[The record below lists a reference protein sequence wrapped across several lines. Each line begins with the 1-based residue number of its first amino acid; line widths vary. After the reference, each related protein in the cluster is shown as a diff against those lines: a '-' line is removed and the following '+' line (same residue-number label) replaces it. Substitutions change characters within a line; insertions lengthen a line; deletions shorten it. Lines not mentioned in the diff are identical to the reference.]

1 MVELSRRRVLAA
13 GAVGLVAAG
22 CTAEPAPTAP
32 TAQPAFDPK
41 DWASVR
47 AQFPLTRDVRQF
59 SAYVLATHP
68 RPVAEA
74 IEKHRAELDK
84 DTHAYLDAQGGGEDA
99 VRAAA
104 AEYLG
109 GNAADIALT
118 DSTTMG
124 LGLLYAGVKI
134 AAGQDV
140 LTTEHDFYSTHQA
153 LRMRGVPVRR
163 VSLYDEPEKATAD
176 EMVARIKA
184 GLTPSTRVVAV
195 TWVHSVSG
203 VKVPVRAI
211 ADVVAAHNADRAPA
225 ERALLC
231 VDAVHGLGVAPE
243 RVADLGC
250 DFLVSG
256 THKWLFGPRG
266 TGIVWGK
273 ADAWAQVDPVLPSF
287 SGPAFVEWLD
297 GTPPGP
303 TTAALFTPG
312 GYHSFEH
319 RWALA
324 DAFRFHLAIGRERV
338 AARTRE
344 QVERLRSGLAG
355 IPSIKLRTPA
365 ADSAGLVCF
374 DVDGQEPQA
383 VVAAL
388 HARGVSAT
396 VTPYRERRVRVGPSI
411 ATSDEDVDELVK
423 ALR

>member
-1 MVELSRRRVLAA
+1 MVELSRRRVLTAGAA
-13 GAVGLVAAG
+13 GLVVAG
-22 CTAEPAPTAP
+22 CTAEPT
-32 TAQPAFDPK
+32 PAARTDFDPT
-41 DWASVR
+41 DWGSVR
-47 AQFPLTRDVRQF
+47 EQFPLTRDVRQF
-59 SAYVLATHP
+59 SAYVLAAHP

-74 IEKHRAELDK
+74 IERHRAGLDK
-84 DTHAYLDAQGGGEDA
+84 DTHAYLDSQGGGEDA

-109 GNAADIALT
+109 GRAEDVALT

-163 VSLYDEPEKATAD
+163 VRLYDDPALATAD
-176 EMVARIKA
+176 EMVAKIKA
-184 GLTPSTRVVAV
+184 GLTSSTRVVAV

-203 VKVPVRAI
+203 VKLPIRAI

-273 ADAWAQVDPVLPSF
+273 AEAWAQLDPVLPSF
-287 SGPAFVEWLD
+287 SGPAFGEWFD
-297 GTPPGP
+297 GRPAGP

-319 RWALA
+319 RWAVA
-324 DAFRFHLAIGRERV
+324 EAFRFHLVIGRERV

-344 QVERLRSGLAG
+344 QVERIRAGLAG
-355 IPSIKLRTPA
+355 IASVSLRTPA

-374 DVDGQEPQA
+374 DVAGEEPQA
-383 VVAAL
+383 VVARLAG
-388 HARGVSAT
+388 HGVSAT

-411 ATSDEDVDELVK
+411 VTSDEDVDALIA

>member
-1 MVELSRRRVLAA
+1 MELSRRRVLTVGAA
-13 GAVGLVAAG
+13 GLVAAG
-22 CTAEPAPTAP
+22 CTADPVPVAR
-32 TAQPAFDPK
+32 QGFDPN

-47 AQFPLTRDVRQF
+47 DQFPLTHDVRQF

-74 IEKHRAELDK
+74 IERHRAGLDK
-84 DTHAYLDAQGGGEDA
+84 DTHGYLDSQGNAEDM

-109 GNAADIALT
+109 GSAEDIALT

-124 LGLLYAGVKI
+124 LGLLYTGVKI
-134 AAGQDV
+134 ADGQDV
-140 LTTEHDFYSTHQA
+140 LTTEHDFYSTHQS

-163 VSLYDEPEKATAD
+163 VRLYDDPAQATAD

-184 GLTPSTRVVAV
+184 GLTPTTRIVAV

-203 VKVPVRAI
+203 VKLPIRAI
-211 ADVVAAHNADRAPA
+211 ADVVAAHNNNRAPA

-243 RVADLGC
+243 RVVDLGC

-273 ADAWAQVDPVLPSF
+273 AWAQVDPVLPSF
-287 SGPAFVEWLD
+287 SGPAFGEWID
-297 GTPPGP
+297 GEPAGP

-319 RWALA
+319 RWAVA
-324 DAFRFHLAIGRERV
+324 EAFRFQLAIGRERV

-344 QVERLRSGLAG
+344 QVERIRAGLAG
-355 IPSIKLRTPA
+355 IPAVSVRTPA
-365 ADSAGLVCF
+365 VDSAGLVCF
-374 DVDGQEPQA
+374 DVAGEEPQA
-383 VVAAL
+383 VVARLA
-388 HARGVSAT
+388 ARGVSAT

-411 ATSDEDVDELVK
+411 ATSDEDVD
-423 ALR
+423 ALIAALK